1 MTVVLVLNAGS
12 SSVKWQLVDGQSGA
26 SIRGGLVERLDTD
39 RREAA
44 GHDAAIQDLLAKLR
58 DEPVAVIG
66 HRVVHGGSRFDSAT
80 LITDEVEQQI
90 DELAALAPLHNPVNL
105 AGIRAAR
112 AVFPGIPN
120 VAVFDTAFHR
130 TLPPAATVYALP
142 PELVRQHRIRR
153 YGFHGISYQ
162 YVSARAAERLGRPL
176 SELRLIVF
184 HLGNGASACA
194 IAGGRSVDTSMGMTP
209 LAGLVMGTRAGDLD
223 PGVLIAL
230 GRAGLGWDELEE
242 LLTRESGLRAL
253 AGIEDMRDIH
263 AAAVAGDTAATAA
276 LEVYHHRLRHYLGA
290 YLAQLGGADA
300 IVFTGGVGENA
311 PATRAAAVAGMEGL
325 GIRLDD
331 ERNRATAGREARTIS
346 DSRSRTAVLVVPTD
360 EELEIARQSLAAV
373 TRPDADPAGPV

>member
-153 YGFHGISYQ
+153 YGFHGISYH
-162 YVSARAAERLGRPL
+162 YVSTRAAELLGRPL

-209 LAGLVMGTRAGDLD
+209 LAGLVMGTRAGDVD

-230 GRAGLGWDELEE
+230 GRAGLGWDALEE

-253 AGIEDMRDIH
+253 AGTEDMRDIH
-263 AAAVAGDTAATAA
+263 AAAVAGDPVATAA

>member
-39 RREAA
+39 RGEPAA
-44 GHDAAIQDLLAKLR
+44 HDAVIRDLLAKLR

-90 DELAALAPLHNPVNL
+90 DELAVLAPLHNPVNR

-130 TLPPAATVYALP
+130 TLPPAAAVYALP
-142 PELVRQHRIRR
+142 AELVRQHRIRR

-162 YVSARAAERLGRPL
+162 YVSARAAELLGRPL
-176 SELRLIVF
+176 SDLRLIVF

-194 IAGGRSVDTSMGMTP
+194 IAGGRSVDTSMGLTP
-209 LAGLVMGTRAGDLD
+209 LAGLVMGTRAGDVD

-253 AGIEDMRDIH
+253 AGTEDMRDIH
-263 AAAVAGDTAATAA
+263 AAAVAGDPAATAA

-290 YLAQLGGADA
+290 YLGQLGGADA

-311 PATRAAAVAGMEGL
+311 PATRAAAVSGMERL

-331 ERNRATAGREARTIS
+331 ERNRATAGREARTVS
-346 DSRSRTAVLVVPTD
+346 DSRSPTAVLVVPTN

>member
-153 YGFHGISYQ
+153 YGSTA
-162 YVSARAAERLGRPL
+162 SPTSTSPRARPSCWDARCR
-176 SELRLIVF
+176 S
-184 HLGNGASACA
+184 CA
-194 IAGGRSVDTSMGMTP
+194 
-209 LAGLVMGTRAGDLD
+209 
-223 PGVLIAL
+223 
-230 GRAGLGWDELEE
+230 
-242 LLTRESGLRAL
+242 
-253 AGIEDMRDIH
+253 
-263 AAAVAGDTAATAA
+263 
-276 LEVYHHRLRHYLGA
+276 
-290 YLAQLGGADA
+290 
-300 IVFTGGVGENA
+300 
-311 PATRAAAVAGMEGL
+311 
-325 GIRLDD
+325 
-331 ERNRATAGREARTIS
+331 
-346 DSRSRTAVLVVPTD
+346 
-360 EELEIARQSLAAV
+360 
-373 TRPDADPAGPV
+373 

>member
-162 YVSARAAERLGRPL
+162 YVSTRAAELLGRPL

-209 LAGLVMGTRAGDLD
+209 LAGLVMGTRAGDVD

-230 GRAGLGWDELEE
+230 GRAGLGWDALEE

-253 AGIEDMRDIH
+253 AGTEDMRDIH
-263 AAAVAGDTAATAA
+263 AAAVAGDPVATAA

>member
-12 SSVKWQLVDGQSGA
+12 SSIKWRLVDGQSGTA
-26 SIRGGLVERLDTD
+26 IRGGTVERL
-39 RREAA
+39 
-44 GHDAAIQDLLAKLR
+44 GHDASEGTGHGAAIRDLLAELR
-58 DEPVAVIG
+58 HEPVGVIG

-90 DELAALAPLHNPVNL
+90 DDLAALAPLHNPVNL

-130 TLPPAATVYALP
+130 TLPPAATAYALP

-253 AGIEDMRDIH
+253 AG
-263 AAAVAGDTAATAA
+263 
-276 LEVYHHRLRHYLGA
+276 
-290 YLAQLGGADA
+290 
-300 IVFTGGVGENA
+300 
-311 PATRAAAVAGMEGL
+311 
-325 GIRLDD
+325 
-331 ERNRATAGREARTIS
+331 
-346 DSRSRTAVLVVPTD
+346 
-360 EELEIARQSLAAV
+360 
-373 TRPDADPAGPV
+373 

>member
-44 GHDAAIQDLLAKLR
+44 GHDAAIQDLLAELR
-58 DEPVAVIG
+58 NEPVAVIG

-90 DELAALAPLHNPVNL
+90 DDLAALAPLHNPVNL

-130 TLPPAATVYALP
+130 TLPPAAAAYALP
-142 PELVRQHRIRR
+142 PELIRQHRIRR

-162 YVSARAAERLGRPL
+162 YVSARVAELLGRPL

-209 LAGLVMGTRAGDLD
+209 LEGLVMGTRAGDID

-253 AGIEDMRDIH
+253 AGTEDMRDIH
-263 AAAVAGDTAATAA
+263 AAAVAGDPSATAA

-290 YLAQLGGADA
+290 YLGQLGGADA

-311 PATRAAAVAGMEGL
+311 PATRAAAVSGMERL
-325 GIRLDD
+325 GILIDH
-331 ERNRATAGREARTIS
+331 ERNLATADQDARTIS
-346 DSRSRTAVLVVPTD
+346 DPLSSTAVLVVPTN

-373 TRPDADPAGPV
+373 TRPDADREAV

>member
-142 PELVRQHRIRR
+142 QELVRQHRIRR

-162 YVSARAAERLGRPL
+162 YVSTRAAELLGRPL

-209 LAGLVMGTRAGDLD
+209 LAGLVMGTRAGDVD

-230 GRAGLGWDELEE
+230 GRAGLGWDALEE

-253 AGIEDMRDIH
+253 AGTEDMRDIH
-263 AAAVAGDTAATAA
+263 AAAVAGDPVATAA

>member
-162 YVSARAAERLGRPL
+162 YVSTRAAELLGRPL

-209 LAGLVMGTRAGDLD
+209 LAGLVMGTRAGDVD

-230 GRAGLGWDELEE
+230 GRAGLGWDALEE

-253 AGIEDMRDIH
+253 AGTEDMRDIH
-263 AAAVAGDTAATAA
+263 AAAVAGDPVATAA

-311 PATRAAAVAGMEGL
+311 PATRAAAGMEGL

>member
-162 YVSARAAERLGRPL
+162 CVSTRAAELLGRPL

-209 LAGLVMGTRAGDLD
+209 LAGLVMGTRAGDVD

-230 GRAGLGWDELEE
+230 GRAGLGWDALEE

-253 AGIEDMRDIH
+253 AGTEDMRDIH
-263 AAAVAGDTAATAA
+263 AAAVAGDPVATAA
-276 LEVYHHRLRHYLGA
+276 LEVYHHRLRQYLGA

>member
-162 YVSARAAERLGRPL
+162 YVSTRAAELLGRPL

-184 HLGNGASACA
+184 HLGNGTSACA

-209 LAGLVMGTRAGDLD
+209 LAGLVMGTRAGDVD

-230 GRAGLGWDELEE
+230 GRAGLGWDALEE

-253 AGIEDMRDIH
+253 AGTEDMRDIH
-263 AAAVAGDTAATAA
+263 AAAVAGDPVATAA